1 MGITGQFNHLCRTHS
16 SEQPL
21 PQMPLQKT
29 PRQIF
34 EAWHFTPA
42 NQGVALQQPLHWT
55 SRHPTNSRA
64 QGPSPPSSRYRLAV
78 HSTRGAVPFHVP
90 KPIAVRH
97 SIPPP
102 STFSPLSSSSFSSS
116 GFSPLF
122 QCHVFFVPLFFSFS
136 RFFLPAFPAG
146 FFSLVSRLLLDF
158 G

>member
-1 MGITGQFNHLCRTHS
+1 MMGITGQFNHLCRTHS

-78 HSTRGAVPFHVP
+78 HRARGAVPFHPP
-90 KPIAVRH
+90 KPIAARH
-97 SIPPP
+97 STPPP
-102 STFSPLSSSSFSSS
+102 FSLPASSSSSSVS
-116 GFSPLF
+116 SVSPPSPPNDA
-122 QCHVFFVPLFFSFS
+122 FFFPFTFLV
-136 RFFLPAFPAG
+136 RFFLVY
-146 FFSLVSRLLLDF
+146 FSISVRLLDR
-158 G
+158 